1 MEAVERIEV
10 LEETALH
17 CFGCTALYRH
27 FAIFSVLPCTVLFV
41 LSNLLHA
48 GEDLIEAVE
57 REVLEETVFYL
68 TVLCCTASADS
79 NTVMY
84 RTVLHCDVP
93 QVRT

>member
-1 MEAVERIEV
+1 
-10 LEETALH
+10 
-17 CFGCTALYRH
+17 
-27 FAIFSVLPCTVLFV
+27 
-41 LSNLLHA
+41 
-48 GEDLIEAVE
+48 LIEAVE